1 MKKLINISF
10 IYFILAMISG
20 VFYREFTKFFNFTD
34 KTTLSFTHSHL
45 LTLGTVLFLILSLFS
60 INTDLLSHKKFKT
73 FLRFYN
79 ISLPFMIIMMIIRG
93 VIQVLNVNIS
103 SGANAAISGM
113 AGIAHMLML
122 VSFIILFVILK
133 NTNVDRNNKQ

>member
-10 IYFILAMISG
+10 IYFILAMVCG

-45 LTLGTVLFLILSLFS
+45 LTLGTILFLILSLFS
-60 INTDLLSHKKFKT
+60 INTDLLSHKKFKV
-73 FLRFYN
+73 FLRLYN
-79 ISLPFMIIMMIIRG
+79 ISLPFMVIMMIIRG

-103 SGANAAISGM
+103 SGVNAAISGM
-113 AGIAHMLML
+113 AGIAHILIL
-122 VSFIILFVILK
+122 VSFIILFIIFK
-133 NTNVDRNNKQ
+133 NLNVDKNNKQ

>member
-10 IYFILAMISG
+10 IYFILAMVCG

-45 LTLGTVLFLILSLFS
+45 LTLGTILFLILSLFS
-60 INTDLLSHKKFKT
+60 INTDLLSHKKFKV
-73 FLRFYN
+73 FLRLYN

-103 SGANAAISGM
+103 SGVNAAISGM
-113 AGIAHMLML
+113 AGIAHILIL
-122 VSFIILFVILK
+122 VSFIILFIIFK
-133 NTNVDRNNKQ
+133 NLNVDKNNKQ

>member
-10 IYFILAMISG
+10 IYFILAMVCG

-45 LTLGTVLFLILSLFS
+45 LTLGTILFLILSLFS
-60 INTDLLSHKKFKT
+60 INTDLLSHKKFKV
-73 FLRFYN
+73 FLRLYN
-79 ISLPFMIIMMIIRG
+79 ISLPFIVIMMIIRG

-103 SGANAAISGM
+103 SGVNAAISGM
-113 AGIAHMLML
+113 AGIAHILML
-122 VSFIILFVILK
+122 VSFIILFIIFK
-133 NTNVDRNNKQ
+133 NLNVDKNNKQ

>member
-10 IYFILAMISG
+10 IYFILAMVCG

-45 LTLGTVLFLILSLFS
+45 LTLGTILFLILSLFS
-60 INTDLLSHKKFKT
+60 INTDLLSHKKFKV
-73 FLRFYN
+73 FLRLYN
-79 ISLPFMIIMMIIRG
+79 ISLPFMVIMMIIRG

-103 SGANAAISGM
+103 SGVNAAISGM
-113 AGIAHMLML
+113 AGMAHILIL
-122 VSFIILFVILK
+122 VSFIILFIIFK
-133 NTNVDRNNKQ
+133 NLNVDKNNKQ

>member
-10 IYFILAMISG
+10 IYFILAMVCG

-45 LTLGTVLFLILSLFS
+45 LTLGTILFLILSLFS
-60 INTDLLSHKKFKT
+60 INTDLLSHKKFKV
-73 FLRFYN
+73 FLRLYN
-79 ISLPFMIIMMIIRG
+79 ISLPFMVIMMIIRG

-103 SGANAAISGM
+103 SGVNAAISGM
-113 AGIAHMLML
+113 AGIAHILML
-122 VSFIILFVILK
+122 VSFIILFIIFK
-133 NTNVDRNNKQ
+133 NLNVDKNNKQ

>member
-10 IYFILAMISG
+10 IYFILAMICG

-45 LTLGTVLFLILSLFS
+45 LTLGTILFLILALFS
-60 INTDLLSHKKFKT
+60 INTDLLSHKKFNV

-79 ISLPFMIIMMIIRG
+79 ISLPFMVIMMIVRG
-93 VIQVLNVNIS
+93 IIQVLNVNIS
-103 SGANAAISGM
+103 SGVNAAISGM
-113 AGIAHMLML
+113 AGIAHILML
-122 VSFIILFVILK
+122 VSFIILFIILK
-133 NTNVDRNNKQ
+133 NLNVDKNNKQ

>member
-10 IYFILAMISG
+10 IYFILAMVCG

-45 LTLGTVLFLILSLFS
+45 LTLGTILFLILSLFS
-60 INTDLLSHKKFKT
+60 INTDLLSHKKFKV
-73 FLRFYN
+73 FLRLYN
-79 ISLPFMIIMMIIRG
+79 ISLPFMVIMMIIRG

-103 SGANAAISGM
+103 SGINAAISGM
-113 AGIAHMLML
+113 AGIAHILML
-122 VSFIILFVILK
+122 VSFIILFIILK
-133 NTNVDRNNKQ
+133 NLNVDKNNKQ